1 MKDANESLKQTTIV
15 LNKAVVVINV
25 ANANNIVS
33 GICKAILDAQEN
45 TKCKVQ
51 IEQKNI
57 EQTME
62 FSQATLKNVEI
73 PMKLYLDTQLHDID
87 VHESHMS
94 NATRKMKEF
103 GLRTFER
110 K

>member
-1 MKDANESLKQTTIV
+1 M
-15 LNKAVVVINV
+15 
-25 ANANNIVS
+25 
-33 GICKAILDAQEN
+33 
-45 TKCKVQ
+45 
-51 IEQKNI
+51 

-73 PMKLYLDTQLHDID
+73 PMKLCLDTLLHDID

-94 NATRKMKEF
+94 NVLRKMKEF

-110 K
+110 N